1 MPLTTEQIRAIE
13 RMEIIDPAM
22 VAVLRRTTPAER
34 LAIANG
40 MWRSARD
47 MIRNLL
53 RAEHPDWSQEMVAQ
67 ETARGSF
74 VEHLELLR
82 YLAEVFERLGLRY
95 IVTGSTATIAYGESR
110 FTNDIDVV
118 V

>member
-1 MPLTTEQIRAIE
+1 MKPLTHEQVRAIE

-22 VAVLRRTTPAER
+22 VAVLREKTPAER

-53 RAEHPDWSQEMVAQ
+53 RAEHPEWSTDEINQAA
-67 ETARGSF
+67 ARR
-74 VEHLELLR
+74 LLD
-82 YLAEVFERLGLRY
+82 G
-95 IVTGSTATIAYGESR
+95 TP
-110 FTNDIDVV
+110 
-118 V
+118 

>member
-1 MPLTTEQIRAIE
+1 MIRLIEWRHGTEDEPLCAERVMPLTPEQIRAIE

-22 VAVLRRTTPAER
+22 VAVLRKKTPAER

-53 RAEHPDWSQEMVAQ
+53 RAEHPEWSQEQVDQ
-67 ETARGSF
+67 ETAKR
-74 VEHLELLR
+74 LLHDTR
-82 YLAEVFERLGLRY
+82 
-95 IVTGSTATIAYGESR
+95 
-110 FTNDIDVV
+110 
-118 V
+118 